1 MSFEDPEPRSEKIQ
15 LAGSSVKA
23 LLDACGYTQKL
34 DEQRAI
40 TLWGECITQ
49 IFGPEAIVATSVKG
63 VDRKELTV
71 TVAKAAWRLIE
82 VGWKKSSPRQ
92 WTQSVRSK
100 SSSSRATSVRTI
112 ASIDGRGRVIKG
124 FGVRGL
130 RRFDF
135 EIQPTVLHSPPPL
148 RVFGAN

>member
-1 MSFEDPEPRSEKIQ
+1 MNRLSFEDPEPRSEKIQ

-49 IFGPEAIVATSVKG
+49 IFGPEAIVAPSVKS

-71 TVAKAAWRLIE
+71 TVAKAAWRHRLTFELPKI
-82 VGWKKSSPRQ
+82 
-92 WTQSVRSK
+92 
-100 SSSSRATSVRTI
+100 I
-112 ASIDGRGRVIKG
+112 ASMNDALGSKVIESI
-124 FGVRGL
+124 RL
-130 RRFDF
+130 R
-135 EIQPTVLHSPPPL
+135 
-148 RVFGAN
+148 